1 MSGHATE
8 PASTD
13 KPGFKWTPRRIAI
26 GVILLYG
33 VVLVFLN
40 LHRTNVNFVFF
51 STSAP
56 LFVLILLSLAVGFL
70 LGWLFDDIRAR
81 RARKNT
87 SS

>member
-13 KPGFKWTPRRIAI
+13 KPGFTWTPRRIAI

-33 VVLVFLN
+33 VVLVLLN

-81 RARKNT
+81 RARKNA

>member
-1 MSGHATE
+1 MSGHVP
-8 PASTD
+8 PAAD

-26 GVILLYG
+26 GLFLLYG
-33 VVLVFLN
+33 VILVVLN
-40 LHRTNVNFVFF
+40 LHRTDVNFVFF

-56 LFVLILLSLAVGFL
+56 LFVLIVLALAVGFA

-81 RARKNT
+81 RARKNA